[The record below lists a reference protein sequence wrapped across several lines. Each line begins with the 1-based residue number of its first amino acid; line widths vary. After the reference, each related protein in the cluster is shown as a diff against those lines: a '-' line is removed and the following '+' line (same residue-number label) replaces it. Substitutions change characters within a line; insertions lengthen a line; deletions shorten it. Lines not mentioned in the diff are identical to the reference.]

1 MSGPSISFELV
12 APYGT
17 LVNCVVSD
25 RPRSDNTMA
34 EFTNIRGTLESM
46 GRPQVAIDH
55 SAQVRQAQLL
65 EVGGKLFDAG
75 QAELGNNRREH
86 DEHGR
91 QERPVKPVVC
101 EDHFTPTGLS
111 PHRRRER
118 PPSCSYLALT
128 T

>member
-1 MSGPSISFELV
+1 M
-12 APYGT
+12 
-17 LVNCVVSD
+17 VSD
-25 RPRSDNTMA
+25 RPRGDNTIA
-34 EFTNIRGTLESM
+34 EFATIRGTLENM

-65 EVGGKLFDAG
+65 DDGGKLRDAG

-86 DEHGR
+86 NEHGR

-118 PPSCSYLALT
+118 PPSCSYLALIT
-128 T
+128 